1 MKAVRIVGKGGPEV
15 LRLQETEQPRP
26 GRGEVAVRVRATAVN
41 RADLL
46 QCMGRYPAP
55 PGAPPDIPGLEYAG
69 EIIETGPAVLSRKA
83 GDRVMGLVGGGAFA
97 EFLVTH
103 ERETVPIPGGMDFEQ
118 AAALP
123 EAFATALDAIVL
135 QAKLTLGEN
144 LLIHAVA
151 SGVGTA
157 AIQIGALMGAT
168 VIGTSRSA
176 EKLKRCQTELGLV
189 HPILSRESPPRFAGQ
204 VRSLTA
210 GHGADVTLE
219 LVGGSYLRETFAAS
233 ARCGRVALVG
243 LMAGTEAEL
252 DLGSI
257 MHGRMTL
264 IGTVMRS
271 RSLEEKIIVARAF
284 ERQLLPHFSSGRLR
298 AVIDAV
304 FPMDQVQQGFARMAS
319 NDSFGKVV
327 FRW

>member
-15 LRLQETEQPRP
+15 LKLQDVEQPGP
-26 GRGEVAVRVRATAVN
+26 GRGEVTVRVRATSVN

-46 QCMGRYPAP
+46 QCMGLYPAP
-55 PGAPPDIPGLEYAG
+55 PGAPADIPGLEYAG
-69 EIIETGPAVLSRKA
+69 EIIETGPNVLSRKV

-97 EFLVTH
+97 EFVVVH
-103 ERETVPIPGGMDFEQ
+103 ERETIPLPGGMDFEQ

-135 QAKLTLGEN
+135 QARLSTGEN

-157 AIQIGALMGAT
+157 ALQIGALIGAT
-168 VIGTSRSA
+168 VLGTSRSA
-176 EKLKRCQTELGLV
+176 EKLKRCQTELGLA
-189 HPILSRESPPRFAGQ
+189 HPILCRESPPRFARE
-204 VRSLTA
+204 VRTLTS

-233 ARCGRVALVG
+233 APRARVALVG
-243 LMAGTEAEL
+243 LLAGSEAEL
-252 DLGSI
+252 DLRSI
-257 MHGRMTL
+257 MTGRITL
-264 IGTVMRS
+264 FGTVMRS

-298 AVIDAV
+298 AVLDSV
-304 FPMDQVQQGFARMAS
+304 FAMDQVQQGFAKMLS
-319 NDSFGKVV
+319 NDTFGKVV

>member
-1 MKAVRIVGKGGPEV
+1 MKVVRIVGKGGPEV

-69 EIIETGPAVLSRKA
+69 EIIESGPAVLSRKI

-135 QAKLTLGEN
+135 QAKGPR
-144 LLIHAVA
+144 
-151 SGVGTA
+151 
-157 AIQIGALMGAT
+157 Q
-168 VIGTSRSA
+168 SRSA
-176 EKLKRCQTELGLV
+176 R
-189 HPILSRESPPRFAGQ
+189 
-204 VRSLTA
+204 
-210 GHGADVTLE
+210 
-219 LVGGSYLRETFAAS
+219 
-233 ARCGRVALVG
+233 
-243 LMAGTEAEL
+243 
-252 DLGSI
+252 
-257 MHGRMTL
+257 
-264 IGTVMRS
+264 
-271 RSLEEKIIVARAF
+271 
-284 ERQLLPHFSSGRLR
+284 
-298 AVIDAV
+298 
-304 FPMDQVQQGFARMAS
+304 
-319 NDSFGKVV
+319 
-327 FRW
+327 